1 MKLKCVL
8 LFLIAV
14 STVSAANREQV
25 DVISVEYPPYTSKKM
40 DGYGDVI
47 RLMNIYA
54 QEHLKVDIKPRFLPP
69 ARADKVIQDGHWCL
83 STYPPK
89 QNYKGA
95 KFVPLSD
102 ERVVLTL
109 IRVTRN
115 EAFEWNELSE
125 FEGKYV
131 ALLRSKTQT
140 ALQAK
145 MIEAGL
151 RLVYVG
157 NLEQGLSML
166 LKQRVDFVLGD
177 KKIMMESKVGQLN
190 KEKLQIS
197 TSALHEADIGFFYNT
212 TCQNK
217 IFGTLAP

>member
-8 LFLIAV
+8 LFVIVV
-14 STVSAANREQV
+14 SNVSATNRAQV
-25 DVISVEYPPYTSKKM
+25 DVISVEYPPYTSKHM

-47 RLMNIYA
+47 RLMSAYA
-54 QEHLKVDIKPRFLPP
+54 KEHLKVDIKPRFLPP
-69 ARADKVIQDGHWCL
+69 ARADKEIQDGYWCL

-102 ERVVLTL
+102 ERVGLTL

-115 EAFEWNELSE
+115 EAFEWEDLSVY
-125 FEGKYV
+125 EGKYV

-140 ALQAK
+140 VLQSK
-145 MIEAGL
+145 MVEAGL

-157 NLEQGLSML
+157 TMEQGLSML

-177 KKIMMESKVGQLN
+177 QKTITESTVAQLN
-190 KEKLQIS
+190 KDKLQIS
-197 TSALHEADIGFFYNT
+197 TSTLHEAGVGFYYNT
-212 TCQNK
+212 KCQTK
-217 IFGTLAP
+217 LFGTLAP